1 MLDAQNAPAAPSITH
16 RADYTVPDWLVPDIA
31 LDFDLD
37 PAKTR
42 VRATLTVERNGAHD
56 RPLRLDGDGLTPL
69 VVRIDG
75 EETAEW
81 ALDDGA
87 LVLPLLQAKAVIETE
102 VEIAPAANTQLMGL
116 YASGGLL

>member
-1 MLDAQNAPAAPSITH
+1 MLDAQNAPAAPTVIH
-16 RADYTVPDWLVPDIA
+16 RADYAAPDWLVPDIA

-42 VRATLTVERNGAHD
+42 VRATLTVARNGAHD

-81 ALDDGA
+81 TLDGGV
-87 LVLPLLQAKAVIETE
+87 LVLPLLQDKAVI
-102 VEIAPAANTQLMGL
+102 APTKG
-116 YASGGLL
+116 